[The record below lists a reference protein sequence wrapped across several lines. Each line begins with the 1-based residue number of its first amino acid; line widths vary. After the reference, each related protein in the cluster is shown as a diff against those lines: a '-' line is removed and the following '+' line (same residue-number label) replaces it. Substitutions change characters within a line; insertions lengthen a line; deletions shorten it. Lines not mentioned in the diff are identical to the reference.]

1 MPTPIT
7 TANATACSLT
17 VYNDGFALV
26 KDTRKVPEISED
38 DMVHFTEVARRI
50 ETDSIIIEGMDV
62 SELEYSFDLL
72 DQQSLLEKYVGR
84 EVKVYGSLDRD
95 GRLYMLLRPGNP
107 LVLQD
112 VETGEIVL
120 DPRGEIRFPENPD
133 GLHAKPTLV
142 WKVAEKRE
150 SEVCVSYLTDGVKW
164 EADYVISLHGDK
176 FDLSAWLTMTNVSG
190 VAFKDAN
197 LRLISGTLNKAGNED
212 QKTGNQELSPK
223 GGGKQSDSFSD
234 FHTYTFPTPITLENR
249 QQKLL
254 RLLSSAGSKAQTIYE
269 VNNQSSNPDIYIEF
283 ENTEENGLG
292 FPLPEGTFKMYR
304 TNPVDGSA
312 EFIGEDRIKHTEV
325 NKKVRLKS
333 GEACD
338 IKVESKESGKYKE
351 GGYEYTEYQYKIVNT
366 KGEPIEALI
375 RQQVPGRL
383 WTVDESSHEWEKK
396 QNNILLP
403 VNVAVDQEETVK
415 FTIRH
420 DRSARRTIGF

>member
-7 TANATACSLT
+7 TSMATACSLT

-26 KDTRKVPEISED
+26 KDTRTVPEIGED
-38 DMVHFTEVARRI
+38 RMIHFTDVARRI

-62 SELEYSFDLL
+62 SELEYAFDLL

-84 EVKVYGSLDRD
+84 QVKVYGNLDRD
-95 GRLYMLLRPGNP
+95 GRVYTLLRPGAP
-107 LVLQD
+107 LVMQD
-112 VETGEIVL
+112 VETKEIVL
-120 DPRGEIRFPENPD
+120 DPRGEIRFPEIQD
-133 GLHAKPTLV
+133 GLHARPTLV

-150 SEVCVSYLTDGVKW
+150 DDVCVSYLTDGVKW
-164 EADYVISLHGDK
+164 EADYVISMHRDK
-176 FDLSAWLTMTNVSG
+176 FDLSGWLTMTNVSG
-190 VAFKDAN
+190 VSYKDAK

-212 QKTGNQELSPK
+212 QSTSNQELSNK
-223 GGGKQSDSFSD
+223 GTAKKTDSFSD

-249 QQKLL
+249 QEKLL
-254 RLLSSAGSKAQTIYE
+254 RLLSSAGSQAQMIYE
-269 VNNQSSNPDIYIEF
+269 VNDQTSNPDIYIEF
-283 ENTEENGLG
+283 DNTEENGLG
-292 FPLPEGTFKMYR
+292 FPLPEGMFKMYR

-325 NKKVRLKS
+325 GKKVRLKS

-338 IKVESKESGKYKE
+338 IKVESKETGKYKE
-351 GGYEYTEYQYKIVNT
+351 GGYEYTEYQYKIFNT

-396 QNNILLP
+396 QNNIVLP
-403 VNVAVDQEETVK
+403 VNVPVDSEETVK